1 MQHHQLILLIYDHS
15 ESMAVLDKI
24 LSKSYSVKTVN
35 YDSDIFAWVEKFEPH
50 LIFLDTSM
58 PSMRACELCA
68 LLKANSATLD
78 IPVILICNNE
88 DVESDARALLAGA
101 NDFIHIPLKPEVV
114 HVRVKLH
121 LKLERQKKAL
131 HLAENR
137 LTENQS
143 DSENTI
149 SSKVGELAVINQ
161 RLEDRVAE
169 RTEQLVLSEIRTR
182 AFMNTAL
189 DAVVVVDMENR
200 IVEFNPAAE
209 GMFGYSTQEIIGKG
223 VEVLMPQHLGT
234 SNEGY
239 FGVIRGHI
247 NSRSTNTT
255 VELVG
260 LKKSGLTFPMEVTLG
275 DIGASN
281 FKFYVGIIR
290 DISYRR
296 QVEMQLETA
305 RDRELE
311 IGSAIQKNLLFGQPP
326 DNLNGFS
333 VSCFSEAYEGVAG
346 DFYTFTRLNA
356 NSFEILTGDVMG
368 KGIPAA
374 LIAAG
379 LEGFYRRTFLELM
392 AERQGV
398 DMPSPAEVMNAI
410 HDGITPHLI
419 ELETFVTLSL
429 LRFDRIA
436 QTVTWVNAG
445 HAPTL
450 LARHTEEDVVELFG
464 DNLPLGVDVDERY
477 REHIT
482 ELGTRDT
489 ILLYS
494 DGVSEYSNSDN
505 DQYGSSRIVN
515 ILERGAKGSYPP
527 AIILQSLR
535 ADVRMFADFKPGN
548 DDKTVVLVQLHP
560 LRGAIRGK
568 IIDRKAPRYLVLSQE
583 MDRLALVRRRIS
595 QLAVDQTEDFI
606 QSLTL
611 AAVEVVTNIIR
622 HSPPK
627 YKDIPITI
635 SLERNIGTTGF
646 RLEFFYGGTQFMR
659 DSHVDDPDFSG
670 ESTGGFGLFI
680 IENCVDKV
688 TYGSPM
694 PGIASIALYK
704 EGSIS
709 GEMD

>member
-15 ESMAVLDKI
+15 ESMPVLDKI
-24 LSKSYSVKTVN
+24 LSESYPVKTVG
-35 YDSDIFAWVEKFEPH
+35 YDADIFGWIAKFRPS
-50 LIFLDTSM
+50 LIFLDTTM

-68 LLKANSATLD
+68 LLKADPNTLE
-78 IPVILICNNE
+78 IPVILICDND
-88 DVESDARALLAGA
+88 DVESDARALVAGA
-101 NDFIHIPLKPEVV
+101 NDFIHIPLKQSVV
-114 HVRVKLH
+114 LVRVKLH
-121 LKLERQKKAL
+121 LNLERQKKAL
-131 HLAENR
+131 QLAENR
-137 LTENQS
+137 LSENQF
-143 DSENTI
+143 DFEN
-149 SSKVGELAVINQ
+149 SVSAKMGELAVINQ

-209 GMFGYSTQEIIGKG
+209 EMFGYPTQEIIGKG
-223 VEVLMPQHLGT
+223 VDMLMPQHLGA

-239 FGVIRGHI
+239 FGMLRNHI
-247 NSRSTNTT
+247 NSRSANTT
-255 VELVG
+255 VELLG
-260 LKKSGLTFPMEVTLG
+260 LKKSGLTFPIEVTLG

-290 DISYRR
+290 DITYRR
-296 QVEMQLETA
+296 EVEMQLETA
-305 RDRELE
+305 RRRELD

-326 DNLNGFS
+326 VNLNGFS

-392 AERQGV
+392 AERQGI
-398 DMPSPAEVMNAI
+398 DMPSPAEIMNAI

-419 ELETFVTLSL
+419 GLETFVTLSL

-445 HAPTL
+445 HTPTL
-450 LARHTEEDVVELFG
+450 LARHAEHDVAELFG

-477 REHIT
+477 RQHVT
-482 ELGTRDT
+482 DLGTRDT
-489 ILLYS
+489 VLLYS
-494 DGVSEYSNSDN
+494 DGVSEYNNSEN
-505 DQYGSSRIVN
+505 EQYGSGRIVN
-515 ILERGAKGSYPP
+515 ILERGAKGNYPP

-535 ADVRMFADFKPGN
+535 ADVRMFADFKPGS
-548 DDKTVVLVQLHP
+548 DDKTGVLVQLHP

-611 AAVEVVTNIIR
+611 ASVEVVTNIIR
-622 HSPPK
+622 HSPSK

-635 SLERNIGTTGF
+635 SLERNIGIAGF
-646 RLEFFYGGTQFMR
+646 RLEFFYGGAQFMR
-659 DSHVDDPDFSG
+659 DSHVDEPDFSG

-704 EGSIS
+704 EGSVN